1 MTLIADFLAGSILTL
16 ILPVALLIALVWWY
30 LMFLRRVPETT
41 VDEGGAAA
49 HPGQGAA
56 PAEAADL
63 GSVTPASAPN
73 PAPGAPGEGGSSA
86 AGHAA
91 GDI

>member
-30 LMFLRRVPETT
+30 LLFLRRVPEPT
-41 VDEGGAAA
+41 VEKGAAA
-49 HPGQGAA
+49 ASPGPGAA
-56 PAEAADL
+56 PATAADL
-63 GSVTPASAPN
+63 GSVAPATAPN
-73 PAPGAPGEGGSSA
+73 PGPTAPGGGGPPG
-86 AGHAA
+86 AGHGA

>member
-16 ILPVALLIALVWWY
+16 ILPVALLVALVWWY

-41 VDEGGAAA
+41 VEEGGAAA
-49 HPGQGAA
+49 HPGPGAA

-63 GSVTPASAPN
+63 GSVAPASAPN
-73 PAPGAPGEGGSSA
+73 PGPTAPGGGPPE
-86 AGHAA
+86 AGHTA
-91 GDI
+91 GEI